1 MRVFMVLDQRLVST
15 NRFLITPCS
24 IKIHT
29 YTSTGRIFCVYLI
42 LTRYR
47 KQLVNSYFYNVQR
60 GPKVT
65 IRRQTQ
71 SVSDFITSAGI
82 WEASSTSMC
91 IRLMEQAKS

>member
-29 YTSTGRIFCVYLI
+29 PSTGRIFCVYLI

-71 SVSDFITSAGI
+71 SVSDFISSAGI
-82 WEASSTSMC
+82 WEASSTIIC
-91 IRLMEQAKS
+91 IRLEQAKS